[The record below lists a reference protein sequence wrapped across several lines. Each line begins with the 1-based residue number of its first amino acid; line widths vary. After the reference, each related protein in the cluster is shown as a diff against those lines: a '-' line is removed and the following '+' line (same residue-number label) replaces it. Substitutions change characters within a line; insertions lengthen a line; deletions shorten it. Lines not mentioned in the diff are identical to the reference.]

1 MSTSP
6 RHPDIEY
13 RRQYRLR
20 LEKSLTV
27 TLLFFI
33 LLTLLS
39 PRVQLKPRLP
49 EPVEITLQV
58 EDIPATRQG
67 APRRPPRR
75 PAVPIPV
82 ESESIPPDAT
92 IEETE
97 LNLANKIGDISSAGR
112 LTDGIGGGAQIIPP
126 RPIALV
132 LPEYPEEDKRKK
144 VEGVVKVSLHIDETG
159 RVIDAV
165 VVENTTGSERCAAAA
180 LRAAKG
186 TRFIPARRG
195 GKPIPYW
202 VTMPYTFSLPK

>member
-1 MSTSP
+1 MAAFFE
-6 RHPDIEY
+6 HPY
-13 RRQYRLR
+13 TAFRKQYRYR
-20 LEKSLTV
+20 LKKCLSATLFLFIVLTV
-27 TLLFFI
+27 AARGMKI
-33 LLTLLS
+33 
-39 PRVQLKPRLP
+39 RVEKP
-49 EPVEITLQV
+49 EPVEIAIAV

-92 IEETE
+92 IESTE
-97 LNLANKIGDISSAGR
+97 LNFAIDIGELASAGR
-112 LTDGIGGGAQIIPP
+112 LAEGVGGGAPIIPP

-132 LPEYPEEDKRKK
+132 LPEYPEEEKK
-144 VEGVVKVSLHIDETG
+144 NRVEGVVKVSLHIDETG
-159 RVIDAV
+159 RVVDAV

-195 GKPIPYW
+195 KKPIPYW
-202 VTMPYTFSLPK
+202 VTMPFTFSLPD